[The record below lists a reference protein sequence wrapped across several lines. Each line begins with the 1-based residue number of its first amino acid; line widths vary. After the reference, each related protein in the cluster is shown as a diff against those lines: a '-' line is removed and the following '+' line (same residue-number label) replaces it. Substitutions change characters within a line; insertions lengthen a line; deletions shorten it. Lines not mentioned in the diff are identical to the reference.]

1 MHKILIIEDH
11 ETLGYVLVEY
21 LKMNGFHT
29 ILETSAES
37 GLKRMV
43 KETPD
48 LCLLDVSLPGMDGFE
63 MAKQIRQT
71 HKDIPIIF
79 LTARGLKVDKIKGF
93 MLQADD
99 YLVKPVDE
107 EELVLRI
114 RSVLRRTYAKAST
127 QTLSYTI
134 GKLVFEPTNNLLK
147 WETGNKILTEKE
159 AAILKILITKKEQL
173 VSRNAIL
180 KEVWG
185 KTDQF
190 TARAMDVHLTK
201 LRKHLAA
208 DPDVSILNV
217 HGQGFIL
224 KEQKGRDSL

>member
-11 ETLGYVLVEY
+11 DTLGYVLVEY
-21 LKMNGFHT
+21 LKIHGFNAV
-29 ILETSAES
+29 LETSAES
-37 GLKRMV
+37 GLKRMI
-43 KETPD
+43 KDTPH

-71 HKDIPIIF
+71 HKDMPIVF
-79 LTARGLKVDKIKGF
+79 LTARGLKVDKIRGF

-114 RSVLRRTYAKAST
+114 RSILRRTYAKTNAVEEAY
-127 QTLSYTI
+127 QIGTLI
-134 GKLVFEPTNNLLK
+134 FEPYNHLLR
-147 WETGNKILTEKE
+147 WEGGSKVLTEKE
-159 AAILKILITKKEQL
+159 SSILNILAKQKGKL
-173 VSRNAIL
+173 VSRNSIL

-185 KTDQF
+185 NTDQF
-190 TARAMDVHLTK
+190 TARSMDVHLTK
-201 LRKHLAA
+201 LRKHLSA
-208 DPDVSILNV
+208 DPTVSIVNL

-224 KEQKGRDSL
+224 KENEEG

>member
-1 MHKILIIEDH
+1 MNKILIIEDH

-21 LKMNGFHT
+21 LRMHGFYPM
-29 ILETSAES
+29 LETSAES
-37 GLKRMV
+37 GLKRLI
-43 KETPD
+43 KDAPD

-63 MAKQIRQT
+63 MAKEIRHM
-71 HKDIPIIF
+71 HKNLPIIF

-114 RSVLRRTYAKAST
+114 RAVLRRSYHKPEGAESTYKIG
-127 QTLSYTI
+127 TLT
-134 GKLVFEPTNNLLK
+134 FESDNKMLL
-147 WETGNKILTEKE
+147 WEQGSKILTEKE
-159 AAILKILITKKEQL
+159 SAILELLIKQKGKL

-185 KTDQF
+185 HTDQF
-190 TARAMDVHLTK
+190 AARTMDVHLTK
-201 LRKHLAA
+201 LRKHLSV
-208 DPDVSILNV
+208 DPTVSIMNI
-217 HGQGFIL
+217 HGQGFML
-224 KEQKGRDSL
+224 KEEGENQ